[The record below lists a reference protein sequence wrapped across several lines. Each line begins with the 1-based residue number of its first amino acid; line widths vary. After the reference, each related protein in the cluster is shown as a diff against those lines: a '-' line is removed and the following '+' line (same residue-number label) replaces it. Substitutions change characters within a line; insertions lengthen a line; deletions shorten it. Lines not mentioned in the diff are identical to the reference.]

1 MRCASCLT
9 DNPDGNLFCGH
20 CGASL
25 RLLGH
30 GAGRTGGATRATAP
44 LPPKWGELKIATI
57 FFADIVSSTTHIAG
71 LDAEQAMEQLQP
83 AVQRMCEAVEVL
95 GGTVVRTMGDGIL
108 ALFGVPHTVEGHAR
122 LACEAALKL
131 QKAFSGNQLGLQL
144 RVGLHSGQVAS
155 DPQAFDSNIGGGVH
169 GSAIHLAS
177 RVVGVAEPGGI
188 CLSADCLALTGGAC
202 EVRAMGLHTLKGI
215 AEPTEIYALV
225 RVKSDAPDQHF
236 HRAALSP
243 FHGRT
248 DELLAL
254 QNSLHRTEQG
264 QCAVIGLSGAA
275 GTGKSRL
282 CFEFAQWCRARL
294 VPVTEVR
301 TQLYGYATPLAPVL
315 SLLRGW
321 FFHIT
326 NADDAAAARG
336 RIQARLS
343 RLGVSGS
350 DDLALFNEFLGVA
363 DPAGVPCTLT
373 PKARRARLLA
383 LFGDM
388 VRYTGA
394 TTSVIVCEDLHWLD
408 EASAEFLDVLVQSV
422 PGTRTLLVFNYRSPY
437 RVRWTDLLYFQE
449 MHLTELG
456 AADTQALV
464 LDLAGSRPQWHDAMA
479 LVVQRCAG
487 NPFFAE
493 ELVRLLLEG
502 GALAGAPDAQDVD
515 SRLRALPAT
524 VQAVI
529 GARIDRLGATQKGLL
544 HICAVIGK
552 EIPLPVLQRVARYLA
567 GQIDREL
574 DFLCEA
580 ELLEF
585 LREIVGERHFGFHH
599 PLIQEVAYST
609 QLKAR
614 RASLHAAVAVAM
626 EAHHSKQPDE
636 FAALIAFHYEAA
648 GLPVEAARH
657 LARAA
662 QWLSATNSA
671 QAMKHWRRARELL
684 ADQPRAPEIDRL
696 RIKVGGRIV
705 VLGWREGLSPQEVK
719 TIVEETVG
727 LATEE
732 DHHFVQLLV
741 LTEGRVLYGSG
752 GSSDD
757 YVATARRA
765 IALTPDGADSGRTA
779 TLHMMLCHACS
790 WAGLLHESLAANDV
804 ALRGMAQV
812 DAFDRDYLGFDP
824 EQWMLALRARVLIR
838 LLRLD
843 EARACL
849 EQMRGSDSASGDPIV
864 KQVGCHFFAEL
875 AWCLRDTAMAQQYAN
890 LSNQV
895 AQSHPTLYC
904 KAGALW
910 TAGLAAQTARD
921 FGQAAQCFA
930 DALALIRSGNVA
942 ADVET
947 ELLACMAESQLLSGD
962 AAQAL
967 ATAKESV
974 DVSRQ
979 RSNRITECRSLI
991 VWGSVLAQNGTAQ
1004 DVREARA
1011 LFDQAQQLIDVT
1023 GAIICERALRR
1034 GRALLSPRAGP

>member
-202 EVRAMGLHTLKGI
+202 EVRAMGPHKLKGI
-215 AEPTEIYALV
+215 AKPTEIYALV

-236 HRAALSP
+236 HRAVLSP

-248 DELLAL
+248 DELVTL
-254 QNSLHRTEQG
+254 QNALHRTEQG

-275 GTGKSRL
+275 GAGKSRL

-294 VPVTEVR
+294 VPVTEAR

-315 SLLRGW
+315 ALLRGW
-321 FFHIT
+321 FFHMAP
-326 NADDAAAARG
+326 ADDDAAARG
-336 RIQARLS
+336 RIKTRLS
-343 RLGVSGS
+343 RLGVSAS

-363 DPAGVPCTLT
+363 DPDGMPCALA

-394 TTSVIVCEDLHWLD
+394 TTSVIVFEDLHWLD

-422 PGTRTLLVFNYRSPY
+422 PGTRTLLLFNYRPTYKAHWSALPH
-437 RVRWTDLLYFQE
+437 FHE
-449 MHLTELG
+449 IHLAELG
-456 AADTQALV
+456 AADTEALV
-464 LDLAGSRPQWHDAMA
+464 RELAGPHPQWQDAFA
-479 LVVQRCAG
+479 LIVQRSAG
-487 NPFFAE
+487 NPFFVE

-502 GALAGAPDAQDVD
+502 GILPGAPGPHDLA
-515 SRLRALPAT
+515 SRVRALPAT

-529 GARIDRLGATQKGLL
+529 GARIDRLGATQKAVL

-567 GQIDREL
+567 GQIDREM

-585 LREIVGERHFGFHH
+585 LREIVGERYFGFHH
-599 PLIQEVAYST
+599 PLIQEVAYNT
-609 QLKAR
+609 QLRAR
-614 RASLHAAVAVAM
+614 RASLHAAVAAAM
-626 EAHHSKQPDE
+626 EAHYSAEPDE
-636 FAALIAFHYEAA
+636 YAALLAFHYQAA
-648 GLPVEAARH
+648 GQPVQAARH
-657 LARAA
+657 LSRAA
-662 QWLSATNSA
+662 QWLGATHST
-671 QAMKHWRRARELL
+671 QAMKHWRHARELL
-684 ADQPRAPEIDRL
+684 ADQPRAPDTDRL
-696 RIKVGGRIV
+696 RVKVGGGLLQ
-705 VLGWREGLSPQEVK
+705 LGWREGLDAAELNQVVDEAVAHASEADR
-719 TIVEETVG
+719 G
-727 LATEE
+727 W
-732 DHHFVQLLV
+732 VQSILV
-741 LTEGRVLYGSG
+741 TQGRILHGNG
-752 GSSDD
+752 GSADD
-757 YVATARRA
+757 YVNTVRRA
-765 IALTPDGADSGRTA
+765 IELGSSNPGRAALLQV
-779 TLHMMLCHACS
+779 TLSQAYS
-790 WAGLLHESLAANDV
+790 WAGLSHEALAASDQAV
-804 ALRGMAQV
+804 PDIAAVEAAERA
-812 DAFDRDYLGFDP
+812 ALGFNP
-824 EQWMLALRARVLIR
+824 ERWRLALRARVLMR
-838 LLRLD
+838 MLRLG
-843 EARACL
+843 EAEDCL
-849 EQMRGSDSASGDPIV
+849 RRMEQIGADGEDPVINQIALHC
-864 KQVGCHFFAEL
+864 KIEI
-875 AWCLRDTAMAQQYAN
+875 AWCRRDPDQAQRYA
-890 LSNQV
+890 
-895 AQSHPTLYC
+895 
-904 KAGALW
+904 
-910 TAGLAAQTARD
+910 
-921 FGQAAQCFA
+921 QASA
-930 DALALIRSGNVA
+930 DAVRAGSNPYLRATGKWFDGIAALLVHDPVRANCSFVEALELIRTTRVA
-942 ADVET
+942 VDIED
-947 ELLACMAESQLLSGD
+947 ELLAWSAECR
-962 AAQAL
+962 AL
-967 ATAKESV
+967 ADDTRGALDQARQAVELA
-974 DVSRQ
+974 RQ
-979 RSNRITECRSLI
+979 RCHRIPECRGLI
-991 VWGSVLAQNGTAQ
+991 VWGSVCAKDGSDGAKLA
-1004 DVREARA
+1004 AR
-1011 LFDQAQQLIDVT
+1011 LFERAKQLIAQT
-1023 GAIICERALRR
+1023 GAAICEDGLRR
-1034 GRALLSPRAGP
+1034 GRALLAPPA

>member
-25 RLLGH
+25 RPLGH
-30 GAGRTGGATRATAP
+30 GAGRTSGAARPAA

-83 AVQRMCEAVEVL
+83 AMQRMCEAVEIL

-155 DPQAFDSNIGGGVH
+155 DPQAFDSTIGGGVH

-177 RVVGVAEPGGI
+177 RIVGVAEPGGI

-202 EVRAMGLHTLKGI
+202 EVRGMGPHKLKGI
-215 AEPTEIYALV
+215 AKPTEIYALV
-225 RVKSDAPDQHF
+225 SVKSDAPDQHF

-243 FHGRT
+243 FYGRT
-248 DELLAL
+248 DELVTLQNAL
-254 QNSLHRTEQG
+254 QRTEQG
-264 QCAVIGLSGAA
+264 QCTVIGLSGAA

-326 NADDAAAARG
+326 EADDATAASARVK
-336 RIQARLS
+336 ARLS
-343 RLGVSGS
+343 RLGVSAS

-363 DPAGVPCTLT
+363 DPAGVPCALA
-373 PKARRARLLA
+373 PKARRARLLS

-394 TTSVIVCEDLHWLD
+394 TTSVIVFEDLHWLD
-408 EASAEFLDVLVQSV
+408 EASAEFLDILVQSV
-422 PGTRTLLVFNYRSPY
+422 PGTRTLLVFNYRPPY
-437 RVRWTDLLYFQE
+437 RAHWTDLMYFQE

-456 AADTQALV
+456 AADTRALV
-464 LDLAGSRPQWHDAMA
+464 LELAGSHPQWHDAVA
-479 LVVQRCAG
+479 LVVERCAG

-502 GALAGAPDAQDVD
+502 GALSGAPRAQDVD

-567 GQIDREL
+567 SQIDREL

-580 ELLEF
+580 ELLEL
-585 LREIVGERHFGFHH
+585 LREIVGERRFGFHH

-614 RASLHAAVAVAM
+614 RASLHAAVASAM
-626 EAHHSKQPDE
+626 EAHYSKQPDE

-662 QWLSATNSA
+662 QWLSATNST
-671 QAMKHWRRARELL
+671 QAMKHWHRARELL
-684 ADQPRAPEIDRL
+684 LDQRRSPETDRL
-696 RIKVGGRIV
+696 RVQIGGRLAL
-705 VLGWREGLSPQEVK
+705 LGWREGLSPQELRA
-719 TIVEETVG
+719 IVEETVG
-727 LATEE
+727 LATEV
-732 DHHFVQLLV
+732 DHRFVQLLL
-741 LTEGRVLYGSG
+741 LTEGRVLHG
-752 GSSDD
+752 GGGPTDG
-757 YVATARRA
+757 YVQAARKA
-765 IALTPDGADSGRTA
+765 IALTPNGSDPGRMA
-779 TLHMMLCHACS
+779 ALHLVLSHACS
-790 WAGLLHESLAANDV
+790 WSGLLRESLAASEA
-804 ALRGMAQV
+804 ALQGIAQI
-812 DAFDRDYLGFDP
+812 DSFDRDYLGFDP
-824 EQWMLALRARVLIR
+824 EHWRLGVQSRVLTR
-838 LLRLD
+838 MLRLE
-843 EARACL
+843 EAHACL
-849 EQMRGSDSASGDPIV
+849 LQMLGRDVINGDPVILQIAYQGFV
-864 KQVGCHFFAEL
+864 VLAGC
-875 AWCLRDTAMAQQYAN
+875 WNDNAMAQRYAV
-890 LSNQV
+890 LSAQISKTHSGPYNQ
-895 AQSHPTLYC
+895 TLT
-904 KAGALW
+904 LW
-910 TAGLAAQTARD
+910 TSGLAATV
-921 FGQAAQCFA
+921 AQEFDRANDCFF
-930 DALALIRSGNVA
+930 DALAVLRGAKIA
-942 ADVET
+942 ADIET
-947 ELLACMAESQLLSGD
+947 EILVCMAEGQYLSGH
-962 AAQAL
+962 AEKAL
-967 ATAKESV
+967 ALARECAALA
-974 DVSRQ
+974 RQ
-979 RSNRITECRSLI
+979 RNNRIAEFRSLV
-991 VWGSVLAQNGTAQ
+991 VWGSVLARDGSSEGP
-1004 DVREARA
+1004 REART
-1011 LFDQAQQLIDVT
+1011 LFGQAQELLTVT
-1023 GAIICERALRR
+1023 GAILYENGLRR
-1034 GRALLSPRAGP
+1034 GLALLNQSTDP